1 MRAERRLGSKPGTLK
16 AMVEH
21 RFLPVMP
28 PEIVVYDSEE
38 PCPYIEGNI
47 ARRPMRLP
55 TRALLPEE
63 LDQRLEVGDRR
74 AGMLF
79 YTQACPSCRA
89 CEPMRIDTETFAP
102 STSQRRAFRK
112 ARELVRIEAGPPI
125 VDDARVALF
134 DRHQSVRGLRKHGRA
149 FTEDDYV
156 AFLVE
161 RPVDAFELRYFLPTE
176 EGEELVG
183 VAITDRGQD
192 AWSAVY
198 TYYEPELPQTYRSL
212 SLGTFSVLVQLELA
226 RRANIRFV
234 YLGLAIQENEHMR
247 YKFAF
252 LPHERRINGAW
263 RAFSRSG

>member
-1 MRAERRLGSKPGTLK
+1 MLK

-21 RFLPVMP
+21 RLLPVMP
-28 PEIVVYDSEE
+28 PEIVVSDSEE

-55 TRALLPEE
+55 MRALLPEE

-89 CEPMRIDTETFAP
+89 CEPLRLDTATFAP
-102 STSQRRAFRK
+102 SSSQRRAFRK
-112 ARELVRIEAGPPI
+112 AHDVVRIEIGPPV
-125 VDDARVALF
+125 VDHARVALF
-134 DRHQSVRGLRKHGRA
+134 DRHQRVRGLRKHERA
-149 FTEDDYV
+149 LTDVDY
-156 AFLVE
+156 AGFLVE
-161 RPVDAFELRYFLPTE
+161 RPVEAFELRYFLPTK
-176 EGEELVG
+176 EGDQLVG
-183 VAITDRGQD
+183 IAITDRGKD

-198 TYYEPELPQTYRSL
+198 TYYEPELPFEHRSL

-226 RRANIRFV
+226 RRANVRFV

-247 YKFAF
+247 YKFGF
-252 LPHERRINGAW
+252 LPHERRIDGVW
-263 RAFSRSG
+263 KAFSKSG

>member
-1 MRAERRLGSKPGTLK
+1 
-16 AMVEH
+16 MVEH
-21 RFLPVMP
+21 RLLPVMP
-28 PEIVVYDSEE
+28 PEIVVSDSEE

-89 CEPMRIDTETFAP
+89 CEPLRLDTTTFAP

-112 ARELVRIEAGPPI
+112 AREVVRIEIGPPI
-125 VDDARVALF
+125 IDDARVALF
-134 DRHQSVRGLRKHGRA
+134 NRHQSVRGLRKHEREL
-149 FTEDDYV
+149 TDIDY
-156 AFLVE
+156 AGFLIE
-161 RPVDAFELRYFLPTE
+161 RPVEAFELRYFLPTD
-176 EGEELVG
+176 EGDQLVG
-183 VAITDRGQD
+183 IAITDRGKD

-198 TYYEPELPQTYRSL
+198 TFYEPELPEEHRSL

-226 RRANIRFV
+226 RRANVRFV

-252 LPHERRINGAW
+252 LPHERRIDGAW
-263 RAFSRSG
+263 KAFGKSG